1 MFKFLYQNGN
11 KRKKVGKKIFWFT
24 KRGNKGIANRGRSQG
39 LQIWARR
46 ITNWS
51 SLRDFK
57 SGEKDYKSG
66 QRDLKSGQKLKI
78 GESEISIRGRDFKS
92 GQGLQIAVEQ
102 IKGFV

>member
-1 MFKFLYQNGN
+1 MFKFLYQNGK
-11 KRKKVGKKIFWFT
+11 KRKKVGKKIFWFK
-24 KRGNKGIANRGRSQG
+24 KRGNRGRSQG
-39 LQIWARR
+39 LQIWTRR

-78 GESEISIRGRDFKS
+78 GESEISIRDRDFKL